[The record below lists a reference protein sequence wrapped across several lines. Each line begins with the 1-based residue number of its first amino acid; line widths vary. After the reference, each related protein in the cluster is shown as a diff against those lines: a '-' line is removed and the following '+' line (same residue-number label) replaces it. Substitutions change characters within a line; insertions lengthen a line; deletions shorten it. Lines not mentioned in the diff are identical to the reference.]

1 MSTIQQPWRAHSDAP
16 SNHVKS
22 QTIAPAPVGVSSL
35 ALDTLLQSAP
45 NNARA
50 PKEADNSRS
59 GPESHAQLKHEL
71 KNLRA
76 HLDRNTVERMMRAP
90 DTKESQT
97 RMQKIDTLLT
107 ADSIKSLL
115 SGPDA
120 RASAKDL
127 NAIENLFSEHAID
140 TVLDPIESEQ
150 VESYRKYVDAALF
163 NLKAGL
169 MSAAPGSRFE
179 MVRAFS
185 TREQPALTTIQNY
198 MTDLASKSKHLCDI
212 ATLVKKH
219 SEALQYAQ
227 ADDWERGDQYPTG
240 HEKHPM
246 IYSFSNTGES
256 TLDQPSEIRNFV
268 TGRDKLN
275 LTGISRQ
282 LNKPLQSVDRL
293 SGESGEIQLKYS
305 RENNASVLV
314 VSGNRGTPALV
325 AKIFGHVKDKDLVT

>member
-1 MSTIQQPWRAHSDAP
+1 MSTIQQPWRAQSDAP
-16 SNHVKS
+16 YNHVKS
-22 QTIAPAPVGVSSL
+22 QTTAPAPEGVSSL

-50 PKEADNSRS
+50 PKDADKATS
-59 GPESHAQLKHEL
+59 GPESQAQLKQEL

-76 HLDRNTVERMMRAP
+76 QLDRNTVERMLRAP
-90 DTKESQT
+90 DAKESQAF
-97 RMQKIDTLLT
+97 MQKIDTLLT
-107 ADSIKSLL
+107 AESIKSLL
-115 SGPDA
+115 RGPDA
-120 RASAKDL
+120 HSRAKDL
-127 NAIENLFSEHAID
+127 NAIENLFSEHSIEA
-140 TVLDPIESEQ
+140 VLDPIQSEQ
-150 VESYRKYVDAALF
+150 VESYRNYVDAALF

-169 MSAAPGSRFE
+169 MNASPGSRFD

-185 TREQPALTTIQNY
+185 KREQPALTTIQHY

-212 ATLVKKH
+212 ATLVRKH
-219 SEALQYAQ
+219 SEGLQYAL
-227 ADDWERGDQYPTG
+227 ADDWDRGHQYPSG
-240 HEKHPM
+240 HENHPM

-282 LNKPLQSVDRL
+282 LNKPLQSVNRL

-305 RENNASVLV
+305 REHNASVLV
-314 VSGNRGTPALV
+314 VTGNRGTPALV
-325 AKIFGHVKDKDLVT
+325 AKIFGHVTDKDLVT